1 MCYRSRGY
9 QAGVWQFEWDPITL
23 PFTEFWA
30 NIGKFVLI
38 WAFFYYYFP
47 FISLALF
54 LQAKNSK
61 INLIW
66 LWSRHAPFPH
76 KSIWSHADVLKQS
89 EPRVEPILV
98 SLSEGNW
105 ISMFL
110 WRENQLCK
118 VLKVLPSKTG
128 SQNWILLLAEH
139 ENMLSHKK
147 MKHFLCEKC
156 VTLLISF
163 FTLSPTPALNSVWWY
178 IWLVVLSLYMMM
190 FWGLI
195 QLNPEAACWPLKN
208 FCFLLQITS
217 KA

>member
-1 MCYRSRGY
+1 MEGWMRPNNSHR
-9 QAGVWQFEWDPITL
+9 IL
-23 PFTEFWA
+23 
-30 NIGKFVLI
+30 GKYGQICADLGFLLLL
-38 WAFFYYYFP
+38 FSFY
-47 FISLALF
+47 FISTF
-54 LQAKNSK
+54 SSGKNSI

-66 LWSRHAPFPH
+66 SQSRHAPFPH
-76 KSIWSHADVLKQS
+76 KNTWSHVDVLKQS

-98 SLSEGNW
+98 SFSEGNW

-118 VLKVLPSKTG
+118 VLKVLPSRTG

-178 IWLVVLSLYMMM
+178 IWLVIISLYMMM

-195 QLNPEAACWPLKN
+195 QLKLEAACWPLKN
-208 FCFLLQITS
+208 FCFLLQVTS